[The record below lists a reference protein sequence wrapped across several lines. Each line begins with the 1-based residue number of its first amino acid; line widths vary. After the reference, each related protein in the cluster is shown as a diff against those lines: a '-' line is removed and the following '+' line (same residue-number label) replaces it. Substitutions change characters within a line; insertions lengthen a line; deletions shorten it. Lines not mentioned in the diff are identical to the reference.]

1 MYHYAGVMV
10 NGAVTLEKFG
20 NDSAIPLKKT
30 EHMFMQKLYMN
41 VYSSIAH
48 DSQKVETT

>member
-1 MYHYAGVMV
+1 MYHYAGETV

-20 NDSAIPLKKT
+20 NDSVIPFKKT
-30 EHMFMQKLYMN
+30 ENTFMQKLYMN
-41 VYSSIAH
+41 IYSNIAH